1 MGTLNPLAP
10 NAFKRALAARQRQ
23 LGFWLS
29 LNSLAATEIA
39 AGLGFDWVLLDMEHS
54 PYDMESVE
62 RHLLAARHGGTA
74 EFVVRMPTN
83 DPVIV
88 KRLLDAGVRS
98 FMFPFVQSIEEAR
111 LAVAATRFPPDGIR
125 GFSGSSRSSR
135 FGLQQGYH
143 PTAHEDICIILQ
155 VETPQAVAA
164 IPEYCKLAGVDGI
177 LVGPNDLAAN
187 MGLLGG
193 TQKPE
198 VLAKIDE
205 ARRLTTVGGKAAGM
219 LDFNTVTASKLLD
232 DGFHFLAVGGDI
244 AAMVAGARE
253 VLNAFAR

>member
-1 MGTLNPLAP
+1 MTLSPLPP
-10 NAFKRALAARQRQ
+10 NAFKRALAERRRQ

-54 PYDMESVE
+54 PYDLESVE

-74 EFVVRMPTN
+74 EFVVRIPSN
-83 DPVIV
+83 DPVLV
-88 KRLLDAGVRS
+88 KRLLDTGVRS
-98 FMFPFVQSIEEAR
+98 FMFPFVQSFEEAR
-111 LAVAATRFPPDGIR
+111 LAVAATRFPPEGIR

-135 FGLQQGYH
+135 YGLQQGYH
-143 PTAHEDICIILQ
+143 PTAHEEICIILQ

-164 IPEYCKLAGVDGI
+164 IPEYCTLDGVDGI

-193 TQKPE
+193 TRRPE
-198 VLAKIDE
+198 VLAKIE
-205 ARRLTTVGGKAAGM
+205 ETRRLTTEGGKAAGM
-219 LDFNTVTASKLLD
+219 LDFDTANARGLLD

-244 AAMVAGARE
+244 TAMVAGARQ
-253 VLNAFAR
+253 VLHAFAR